1 MSGEPWNPD
10 QVRRQYVADDLMEAD
25 PAKEAAAD
33 PPPEPAGEPEDGAP
47 EEDSWAGSALEAYR
61 VGDPGRA
68 AREVV
73 AGLSENP
80 TDPADTQV
88 DGATIGTMVVR
99 AASCRG
105 TSHRHSG
112 TPRQDDY
119 ALCTGDGRWLVAAVA
134 DGVSAGAL
142 SHQAATIASRGASAL
157 VRDALIGTDDLD
169 AVPWDDVFSALARR
183 IVAHG
188 RRAITSDDAP
198 ADITPAQVATEMAT
212 TLVVAA
218 LSVAAREDGSRDGV
232 VIALGDTSVF
242 LLASDGTWW
251 PITDVKNEG
260 AEIASSATL
269 ALPYLP
275 AVRLEP
281 IRIRLRTGDSLFV
294 MTDGV
299 GDPLGRGDGPVGE
312 FLASVWGQPP
322 DMLTFGG
329 QVGFARKSFDD
340 DRTVVGIWARA

>member
-1 MSGEPWNPD
+1 MSEHPGT
-10 QVRRQYVADDLMEAD
+10 ADTAPEQLVHD
-25 PAKEAAAD
+25 
-33 PPPEPAGEPEDGAP
+33 EPAWTGAP
-47 EEDSWAGSALEAYR
+47 LEPYA

-73 AGLSENP
+73 ASLSENAA
-80 TDPADTQV
+80 DPADTQV

-119 ALCTGDGRWLVAAVA
+119 ALCTGEGRWLVAAVA
-134 DGVSAGAL
+134 DGVSAGSL
-142 SHQAATIASRGASAL
+142 SHQAATIASRGAAAL
-157 VRDALIGTDDLD
+157 VRDALLSEGDLE
-169 AVPWDDVFSALARR
+169 AVPWDDVFAALARR

-188 RRAITSDDAP
+188 RRAIALDDA
-198 ADITPAQVATEMAT
+198 ADELTSAQVASEMAT

-218 LSVAAREDGSRDGV
+218 LEVAAREDGSRHGV

-242 LLASDGTWW
+242 LLDADGRWW

-260 AEIASSATL
+260 AQIASSATL

-275 AVRLEP
+275 SVALEA
-281 IRIRLRTGDSLFV
+281 IKIRLAAGDSLFV

-299 GDPLGRGDGPVGE
+299 GDPLGHGDGPVGE
-312 FLASVWGQPP
+312 FLAEVWARPP

-329 QVGFARKSFDD
+329 QVGFARRSFDD
-340 DRTVVGIWARA
+340 DRTVVGIWAP